1 MYDSYSSMPQ
11 VPRIPNA
18 GGFEHNNISV
28 ISDNG
33 SRPDDAASDLVCHG
47 I

>member
-1 MYDSYSSMPQ
+1 MYDGYSSMAK
-11 VPRIPNA
+11 VPWIPNA

-28 ISDNG
+28 KSQTTA
-33 SRPDDAASDLVCHG
+33 PDDAASDSVCHG